1 MSLEK
6 TGGAHPVQCAS
17 TNTHARRRPGIL
29 DRLRRNRAGAV
40 AAEFAMVSPV
50 LLGLMFGTVEYGLIL
65 YSYSSMQ
72 TAARDVTRQVAVNT
86 LAIGGASA
94 EIKSR
99 LPTWMRNDAV
109 ISVTQTTPA
118 NAATN
123 VYTTTVTVSSS
134 KATPLTFFTKAAPFS
149 LQTEVEMKQELPFM

>member
-6 TGGAHPVQCAS
+6 TGGAHPLQCADS
-17 TNTHARRRPGIL
+17 KTRARGL
-29 DRLRRNRAGAV
+29 AGLLGRLGRGRGGAV
-40 AAEFAMVSPV
+40 AAEFAMVSPI
-50 LLGLMFGTVEYGLIL
+50 LIGLMFGTVEYGLML

-72 TAARDVTRQVAVNT
+72 AAARDVTRQVAVNT
-86 LAIGGASA
+86 LPVGSA
-94 EIKSR
+94 QAELKSR
-99 LPTWMRNDAV
+99 LPGWMRNDAT

-123 VYTTTVTVSSS
+123 VYTTTVSVSSA
-134 KATPLTFFTKAAPFS
+134 KATPLTFFTRAAPFT